1 MKKYDDSS
9 LDATNPAA
17 RVPVVV
23 MLDTS
28 YSMHDVPI
36 AELNRG
42 INRFFAEVR
51 ADDAAAMSADIAIV
65 TFNTAAKV
73 AHGFASAFD
82 YPDVLDP
89 FEADGQTATGPALE
103 LAENLLAEREA
114 GYCKVGIPH
123 YKPWCI
129 CLTDGRPYPN
139 RGWKEPAQRFREKAA
154 NGDMTYLMVGVGDD
168 IDEDTLAKL
177 SAEEPGVLRLQD
189 LKFSEFFIWLSQ
201 SMHDISVAGTE
212 NQDDVRLRGMS
223 GWARFAKPGRGGA
236 R

>member
-1 MKKYDDSS
+1 MKDYDSS

-23 MLDTS
+23 LLDCS
-28 YSMHDVPI
+28 YSMHDGPI
-36 AELNRG
+36 EELNRG

-51 ADDAAAMSADIAIV
+51 SDDAAAMSADIAIV
-65 TFNTAAKV
+65 TFSTKAQV

-103 LAENLLAEREA
+103 WAERLLAKREEDYRKA
-114 GYCKVGIPH
+114 GIPH
-123 YKPWCI
+123 YKPWVI
-129 CLTDGRPYPN
+129 CLTDGRPCPN
-139 RGWKEPAQRFREKAA
+139 QGWRKPAQRFRDKAA
-154 NGDMTYLMVGVGDD
+154 SGDMTYLMVGVGDR
-168 IDEDTLAKL
+168 IDEKTLAAL
-177 SAEEPGVLRLQD
+177 SAEEPGVQRLQD

-201 SMHDISVAGTE
+201 SMHDISIAGTG

-223 GWARFAKPGRGGA
+223 GWARFAKPGRGGV